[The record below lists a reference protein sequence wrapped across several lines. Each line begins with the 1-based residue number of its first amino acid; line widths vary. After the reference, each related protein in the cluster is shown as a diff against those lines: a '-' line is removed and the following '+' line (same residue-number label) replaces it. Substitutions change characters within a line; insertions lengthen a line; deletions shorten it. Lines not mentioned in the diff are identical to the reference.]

1 METED
6 KSEES
11 PAASESQAL
20 IQEAEAGQED
30 KSPVWLALPDGQ
42 GFCER
47 RAKFSAKMPCSAASS
62 QAKPVSRRERERS
75 PEQANPSL
83 VLPRLW
89 AVDVS

>member
-30 KSPVWLALPDGQ
+30 KSPVWLTLPDGQ
-42 GFCER
+42 GFCKR
-47 RAKFSAKMPCSAASS
+47 QAKFSANLPCSVAST
-62 QAKPVSRRERERS
+62 QARPVSRPERGRS
-75 PEQANPSL
+75 PDQANPSL
-83 VLPRLW
+83 VLPKLW